1 MFEKVDERMGR
12 GDTVFSIGQLQEAQ
26 TEEQE
31 AERRRA
37 DDRQALLEDLK
48 TATLPLYD
56 ANELQAQFQAVAAVQ
71 RSMAATT
78 QTGELV
84 PDAANVA
91 LSITDPQGRVLLLKS
106 ATDLPPG
113 AQDSGW
119 SLPVSKRQYTATSSE
134 VALALYRKY
143 GKAYGNDAEQSLTQW
158 RRAQSG
164 TLGDVD
170 YFNVDVSLE
179 DLSGTAPHSE
189 FRLHTTDSRGNS
201 TTNICAWFP
210 LDDLPFPGMPAGDVG
225 ALQEHPRRC
234 GKYTVAHV
242 AKSTRNARGHYI
254 STLGATSLHGP
265 VGAHDEVGLFI
276 TEENDRVLAGR

>member
-1 MFEKVDERMGR
+1 MAVSLHTKAFAIYASRVWREQVVHLRRDRRQILDVSKPALDQDPDWSFVDHLEKLPQWKWMFEKVDERMGR

-106 ATDLPPG
+106 ATDLPRWTP
-113 AQDSGW
+113 SC
-119 SLPVSKRQYTATSSE
+119 E
-134 VALALYRKY
+134 
-143 GKAYGNDAEQSLTQW
+143 
-158 RRAQSG
+158 
-164 TLGDVD
+164 
-170 YFNVDVSLE
+170 
-179 DLSGTAPHSE
+179 
-189 FRLHTTDSRGNS
+189 
-201 TTNICAWFP
+201 
-210 LDDLPFPGMPAGDVG
+210 
-225 ALQEHPRRC
+225 
-234 GKYTVAHV
+234 
-242 AKSTRNARGHYI
+242 I
-254 STLGATSLHGP
+254 ST
-265 VGAHDEVGLFI
+265 
-276 TEENDRVLAGR
+276 